1 MDTNEPAVR
10 TIIDRDSLPKRF
22 PTHLHDPEFW
32 EHLGRAI
39 ASFGFLEDTLRR
51 AYLVF
56 TGTTLVALEEAE
68 QEVKKW
74 GAKLESIMTM
84 QLWNL
89 AKDFES
95 AVNANPNSSTVNIN
109 ELVADIKKAAELR
122 NILCHGSWMLPD
134 NEGRS
139 LPRFS
144 KKDRAT
150 GKIVQFADKIGI
162 EHLSQ
167 VQAHVTDLICSVID
181 TVTHMGYQFPGGAG
195 PGRQFYDRQKR
206 SDI

>member
-1 MDTNEPAVR
+1 MGDDESVVR
-10 TIIDRDSLPKRF
+10 AIIDRKRLPKMF
-22 PTHLHDPEFW
+22 PTHRHAPEFW

-39 ASFGFLEDTLRR
+39 ASFGFLEDTLKK
-51 AYLVF
+51 AYFSF
-56 TGTTLVALEEAE
+56 TGTTPVAPEGAERAVEQWGKRLEK
-68 QEVKKW
+68 VV
-74 GAKLESIMTM
+74 TM

-89 AKDFES
+89 ANEFEG
-95 AVNANPNSSTVNIN
+95 AATANPTRSTENIG

-134 NEGRS
+134 NEGKS

-150 GKIVQFADKIGI
+150 GEIVQFADKIGI
-162 EHLSQ
+162 EYLSQ
-167 VQAHVTDLICSVID
+167 VQSHVTDLICSVID

-195 PGRQFYDRQKR
+195 SG
-206 SDI
+206 

>member
-1 MDTNEPAVR
+1 MDANEPAIR
-10 TIIDRDSLPKRF
+10 TIVDRDSLPRRF
-22 PTHLHDPEFW
+22 PTHRHAPEFW

-56 TGTTLVALEEAE
+56 TGTTPVAPEEGE

-74 GAKLESIMTM
+74 GAKLEKIMTM

-89 AKDFES
+89 AKEFEG
-95 AVNANPNSSTVNIN
+95 AVNANPNGSIANID

-134 NEGRS
+134 NEGKS

-162 EHLSQ
+162 EYLSQ

-195 PGRQFYDRQKR
+195 AGKEFYDRQKR